1 MPERILTDK
10 GWRYKQ
16 QKIHLLRAKW
26 HDYLSPSIYM
36 LTLTSLDREPVF
48 GKLTG
53 DIQTP
58 TITLSPIGQM
68 VSEQIEQIPTYKGF
82 DQTEIYSYIVMPD
95 HVHILLYVRQKLQ
108 HPLGYYVSWFKK
120 QCSDHARGIS
130 LASTTSFF
138 SGPALGA
145 NSPSSQGSALAVN
158 SASPQGLGPALGA
171 NSPSKSPLIFDPEYH
186 DRILTHQG
194 QLDHL
199 KQYILDNPRRLAIKR
214 ANPEFFRLRQDI
226 EAANLTFTALG
237 NLFWLN
243 YPLKQMLQ
251 CSRSLSQND
260 IDNLRD
266 KCLTLADQG
275 IVFISAGISEGE
287 KQICRA
293 LRENGFPLIILLKDG
308 FPNPDDPNAKYFKP
322 KGVYFEA
329 CAEGQLLLLEPH
341 HDVFFLPNVA
351 QPILQRYPQLP
362 QTSTRYRFLALNE
375 MARLLQASSSFRSC
389 SRG

>member
-145 NSPSSQGSALAVN
+145 NSPSSQGSAL
-158 SASPQGLGPALGA
+158 GA
-171 NSPSKSPLIFDPEYH
+171 NSPSKSPLIFAPEYH

-214 ANPEFFRLRQDI
+214 ANPDFFRLRQDI

-308 FPNPDDPNAKYFKP
+308 FPKPDDPNAKYFKP

-341 HDVFFLPNVA
+341 PDVFFLPNVA

>member
-10 GWRYKQ
+10 GWR
-16 QKIHLLRAKW
+16 
-26 HDYLSPSIYM
+26 DYLSPSIYM

-58 TITLSPIGQM
+58 TITLSPIGRM

-138 SGPALGA
+138 SGSALGA
-145 NSPSSQGSALAVN
+145 NSPSPQGPALAVN
-158 SASPQGLGPALGA
+158 SASPQGPALGA

-308 FPNPDDPNAKYFKP
+308 FPKPDDPNAKYFKP

-341 HDVFFLPNVA
+341 PDVFFLPNVA

-375 MARLLQASSSFRSC
+375 MARLLQASSSFRSS
-389 SRG
+389 SRR

>member
-36 LTLTSLDREPVF
+36 LTLTSANREPIF
-48 GKLTG
+48 GQLIG
-53 DIQTP
+53 NAQNP
-58 TITLSPIGQM
+58 TISLSPIGRM
-68 VSEQIEQIPTYKGF
+68 VAEQIEQIPTYKGF
-82 DQTEIYSYIVMPD
+82 DKTEIFSYVVMPD
-95 HVHILLYVRQKLQ
+95 HVHILLYVRQQLQ

-120 QCSDHARGIS
+120 QCSDHARGVN
-130 LASTTSFF
+130 LASTTSLT
-138 SGPALGA
+138 P
-145 NSPSSQGSALAVN
+145 NGSALAAN
-158 SASPQGLGPALGA
+158 SASKA
-171 NSPSKSPLIFDPEYH
+171 PLIFAPEYH

-194 QLDHL
+194 QLDSL

-214 ANPEFFRLRQDI
+214 DNPDLFRLHQDI
-226 EAANLTFTALG
+226 GVADLTFTALG

-260 IDNLRD
+260 IDALRE
-266 KCLTLADQG
+266 KCLTLADNG
-275 IVFISAGISEGE
+275 VVFLSAGISEGE

-293 LRENGFPLIILLKDG
+293 LRENGYPLIIILKDG
-308 FPNPDDPNAKYFKP
+308 FPKPNDPNAKYFKP

-329 CAEGQLLLLEPH
+329 CAEGQLLLLEPQ
-341 HDVFFLPNVA
+341 PNVFLQPRIA
-351 QPILQRYPQLP
+351 QPILQKYPQLP
-362 QTSTRYRFLALNE
+362 QDSSRYRFLALNE
-375 MARLLQASSSFRSC
+375 MARSLQHESHFC
-389 SRG
+389 SRL

>member
-145 NSPSSQGSALAVN
+145 NSPSSQGSAL
-158 SASPQGLGPALGA
+158 GA
-171 NSPSKSPLIFDPEYH
+171 NSPSKSPLIFAPEYH

-308 FPNPDDPNAKYFKP
+308 FPKPDDPNAKYFKP

-341 HDVFFLPNVA
+341 PDVFFLPNVA

>member
-145 NSPSSQGSALAVN
+145 NSA
-158 SASPQGLGPALGA
+158 
-171 NSPSKSPLIFDPEYH
+171 SKSPLIFAPEYH

-260 IDNLRD
+260 INNLRD

-308 FPNPDDPNAKYFKP
+308 FPKPDDPNAKYFKP

-341 HDVFFLPNVA
+341 PDVFFLPNVA

>member
-10 GWRYKQ
+10 GWRYNQ

-58 TITLSPIGQM
+58 TITLSPIGRM

-145 NSPSSQGSALAVN
+145 NS
-158 SASPQGLGPALGA
+158 ASPQGPALDA
-171 NSPSKSPLIFDPEYH
+171 NSPSKSPLIFAPEYH

-194 QLDHL
+194 HLDHL

-308 FPNPDDPNAKYFKP
+308 FPKPDDPNAKYFKP

-329 CAEGQLLLLEPH
+329 CAKGQLLLLEPH
-341 HDVFFLPNVA
+341 PDVFFLPNVA